1 MPLVRAGTRARHTFP
16 KGEAMAKII
25 PFDNGRKVE
34 DNLIC
39 KQPLEFRR
47 GDWYEGQVIQALRME
62 AEKYQTH
69 RREALIGGHRH
80 IKFVPEHVALVGG
93 WDHTI
98 LAIYRWRQSDR
109 QAREVYRLAGLMECV
124 VNASC
129 PILRTDLLH
138 SLYKTILD
146 LRKGLNVSW
155 LGGSSHFLL
164 PIHPHLYERK
174 GFFGRI
180 CQADTLKTLYEVV
193 EQETTAQFNL
203 LAAEYVFYLP
213 QRIVQREG

>member
-1 MPLVRAGTRARHTFP
+1 MG
-16 KGEAMAKII
+16 KII
-25 PFDNGRKVE
+25 SFDDGRKVE

-39 KQPLEFRR
+39 QQPLEFRR
-47 GDWYEGQVIQALRME
+47 GDWHEGQVIQALRME
-62 AEKYQTH
+62 AEKYQAH

-80 IKFVPEHVALVGG
+80 IKFVPEHFALVGG
-93 WDHTI
+93 WDYTI
-98 LAIYRWRQSDR
+98 LAVYRWRQSDR

-146 LRKGLNVSW
+146 LRRRLNVSW
-155 LGGSSHFLL
+155 LGGSSQFTL

-174 GFFGRI
+174 RFFERI

-203 LAAEYVFYLP
+203 LAAQYVFYLP